1 MELREAMAQIAEI
14 RRQMA
19 AGSVFRGYRAA
30 TTAFSGGVAVVVA
43 AAQAVLIGD
52 PAHEVKGFILLWV
65 AAAAVS
71 LVVVAMEM
79 AVRVRRS
86 ASGVQK
92 QLTMLAVEQFMPSI
106 VAGGLLT
113 YAVYAFAREA
123 AWMLPGLWMVVY
135 SLGVFAS
142 SRLLPRAVFGVAG
155 YYLVAGVMTFVMS
168 APRMESMGGSA
179 WAFSPWLMG
188 AVFGGGQATTA
199 AILYWK
205 LERGHE

>member
-14 RRQMA
+14 RQQMA
-19 AGSVFRGYRAA
+19 RGHVFRGYRSA
-30 TTAFSGGVAVVVA
+30 TTAFSGGVAVATA
-43 AAQAVLIGD
+43 AVQGALLVD
-52 PAHEVKGFILLWV
+52 PGRDVSQFLLLWV
-65 AAAAVS
+65 GAAAVS
-71 LVVVAMEM
+71 LAAVAVEM
-79 AVRVRRS
+79 IVRVRRS
-86 ASGVQK
+86 ASGVQR
-92 QLTMLAVEQFMPSI
+92 QLTMLAVEQFVPS
-106 VAGGLLT
+106 VAAGAVLT

-123 AWMLPGLWMVVY
+123 AWMLPGLWMMLF

-155 YYLVAGVMTFVMS
+155 FYLIAGLMAFVVS
-168 APRMESMGGSA
+168 APEQGGGA

-188 AVFGGGQATTA
+188 VVFGAGQFATA